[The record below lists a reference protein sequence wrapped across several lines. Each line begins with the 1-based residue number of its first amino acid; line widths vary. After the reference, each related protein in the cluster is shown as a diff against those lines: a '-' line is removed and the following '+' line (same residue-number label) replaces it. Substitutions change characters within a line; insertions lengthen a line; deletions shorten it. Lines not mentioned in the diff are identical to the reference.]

1 MLKKASIE
9 FDTERGTLLL
19 EIEQVRFSKQF
30 VLLKFKGIDNMDE
43 AENLRGGRI
52 IITDNEALPL
62 GEDEYYM
69 RDLYG
74 LEVITDTGEHL
85 GVVEDILRTGAH
97 DVYVVRPAE
106 GKDILI
112 PAVKRY
118 IISIDIPKR
127 EMVVHLVEGLRS

>member
-9 FDTERGTLLL
+9 FETERDPLQLD
-19 EIEQVRFSKQF
+19 IEQVRFSKQF
-30 VLLKFKGIDNMDE
+30 VLLKFKGIDNMDR

-52 IITDNEALPL
+52 IISDSEALPL
-62 GEDEYYM
+62 GEDEYYV

-74 LEVITDTGEHL
+74 MKVVADTGEHL
-85 GVVEDILRTGAH
+85 GMVEDILRTGAN
-97 DVYVVRPAE
+97 DVYVVRPIE

-112 PAVKRY
+112 PAVKQY
-118 IISIDIPKR
+118 IISIDVPKQ